1 MQYFRTANF
10 CENVANRRYR
20 WIFTIAHL
28 VIDGIRRLS
37 DKPIDSPLPNK
48 WQKRLA
54 TGKQCANFMA
64 ILTWPF
70 GLKCTHFYQ
79 RIRLVPGN
87 HWIAVLELGMMT
99 NLKFEKFSRDIDPT
113 LTLLDRHTR
122 LQCRDS
128 VTLTTDAWPLVV
140 VKLQRKYWMAHSGKG
155 TPTHRLNLNTCR
167 WKINFSINRRPILV
181 LFFQI
186 SFLVLKCKHLVV
198 VSAHT
203 TRPIQIKFSHVL
215 SAFWRFPF
223 KIFSGSLTSIGYS

>member
-1 MQYFRTANF
+1 MDFYDCALGHWRTSPIIRQADRQPL
-10 CENVANRRYR
+10 AKQMAKKISNRKTMCKLYGD
-20 WIFTIAHL
+20 I
-28 VIDGIRRLS
+28 
-37 DKPIDSPLPNK
+37 N
-48 WQKRLA
+48 LA
-54 TGKQCANFMA
+54 LWTQMHS
-64 ILTWPF
+64 L
-70 GLKCTHFYQ
+70 YQ

-113 LTLLDRHTR
+113 LTLLDRQTR

-215 SAFWRFPF
+215 SAFLRFPF
-223 KIFSGSLTSIGYS
+223 KIFSVSLTSIGYS